1 MLMTTMVCMVL
12 CICETGFRDC
22 RAIASCQG
30 SPELHDS
37 HVGLGLGFWW
47 VMHIIFSN
55 IQALISVEMTV
66 IELRARM
73 AVRNC
78 MTVRGTRMVILP
90 CHCHHG
96 CYNHACTAFVP
107 SCC

>member
-1 MLMTTMVCMVL
+1 MHMATTVHMVL

-47 VMHIIFSN
+47 VIHIIFSN
-55 IQALISVEMTV
+55 MQALVSVEMTV

-78 MTVRGTRMVILP
+78 MTVKGPGRPI
-90 CHCHHG
+90 
-96 CYNHACTAFVP
+96 VP
-107 SCC
+107 